1 MASAVTGGIG
11 MVLHRQISRRD
22 VLRAVLVSGAALAV
36 PSLALAEQC
45 RETPRQDEGPFYL
58 NGFDRTRPVVH
69 NNDLTVVPGATGKP
83 DGEIIQVTGRV
94 VDEECRPVKGA
105 MVEIWQANARGRYTH
120 VADPNPA
127 PKEPNFPGFG
137 EATTAAEGKYS
148 FKPMPTRIGHSIVTY
163 RSRHGIERQA
173 CRNAGKIAN
182 F

>member
-83 DGEIIQVTGRV
+83 DRSEERRV
-94 VDEECRPVKGA
+94 GKECR
-105 MVEIWQANARGRYTH
+105 
-120 VADPNPA
+120 
-127 PKEPNFPGFG
+127 
-137 EATTAAEGKYS
+137 
-148 FKPMPTRIGHSIVTY
+148 
-163 RSRHGIERQA
+163 SRWWSL
-173 CRNAGKIAN
+173 
-182 F
+182 

>member
-1 MASAVTGGIG
+1 

-22 VLRAVLVSGAALAV
+22 VLRAVLFAGAALAAA
-36 PSLALAEQC
+36 SLALAEQC
-45 RETPRQDEGPFYL
+45 RERPRQDEGPFYL

-120 VADPNPA
+120 VRSEEHTSELQSQSNP
-127 PKEPNFPGFG
+127 
-137 EATTAAEGKYS
+137 
-148 FKPMPTRIGHSIVTY
+148 V
-163 RSRHGIERQA
+163 
-173 CRNAGKIAN
+173 C
-182 F
+182 